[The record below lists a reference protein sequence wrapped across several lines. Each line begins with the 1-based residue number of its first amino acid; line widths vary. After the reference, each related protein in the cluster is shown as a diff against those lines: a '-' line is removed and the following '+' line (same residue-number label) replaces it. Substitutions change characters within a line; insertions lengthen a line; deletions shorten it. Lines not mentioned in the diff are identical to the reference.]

1 MPTMKA
7 ALAAAIM
14 LGSAMLGDA
23 MSQNATAQSAPAGA
37 DAKKFIGSWR
47 LVETTSDGKFRP
59 ERGANPIGM
68 ITYHESGWMSAQIQP
83 DRPPVGMAGAEP
95 TGEEAR
101 AALFGYTAYMGTY
114 TVDETRKIVIH
125 HRKASISPGWE
136 KRPDFERAY
145 EFVGADRVI
154 LRPVG
159 NKNELVWERLK

>member
-1 MPTMKA
+1 MPPFKV
-7 ALAAAIM
+7 ALAAAII
-14 LGSAMLGDA
+14 LGGA
-23 MSQNATAQSAPAGA
+23 MSQDARAQSAPAGE

-47 LVETTSDGKFRP
+47 LVETTADGKIRP
-59 ERGANPIGM
+59 ERGARPSGM

-95 TGEEAR
+95 TGDEAK
-101 AALFGYTAYMGTY
+101 AALFGYTAYFGTY
-114 TVDETRKIVIH
+114 TVDEGRKIVIH
-125 HRKASISPGWE
+125 HRKGSVSPGWE

-159 NKNELVWERLK
+159 NRNELVWERLK